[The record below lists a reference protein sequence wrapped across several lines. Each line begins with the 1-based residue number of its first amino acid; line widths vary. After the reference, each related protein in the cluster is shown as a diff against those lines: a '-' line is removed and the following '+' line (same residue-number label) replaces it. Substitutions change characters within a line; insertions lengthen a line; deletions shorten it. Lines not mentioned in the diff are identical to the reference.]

1 MPCFVVPYE
10 DTAEHTMTT
19 APVRH
24 TAPKPLTS
32 HRATPDAS
40 VYALKSTEDTLLALS
55 QPIDPRHYKSIQRG
69 KGDKAVSLSFIPW
82 GVICK
87 CLHSRAAQWNFE
99 IQEVKELA
107 GSVVVVGRLTIP
119 CTDGLLHFSGTASE
133 PIDSPSQAPPVES
146 AASSCLRRCAALAGL
161 GLDLYLN

>member
-1 MPCFVVPYE
+1 
-10 DTAEHTMTT
+10 MTT
-19 APVRH
+19 APIRH
-24 TAPKPLTS
+24 QAPKPPS
-32 HRATPDAS
+32 IHKASPDPS
-40 VYALKSTEDTLLALS
+40 VFALKSTSDTLLALS
-55 QPIDPRHYKSIQRG
+55 QPIDPRHYKTIQRG

-119 CTDGLLHFSGTASE
+119 TSDGILHFSGVASE
-133 PIDSPSQAPPVES
+133 KLESGSMAPAVES

>member
-1 MPCFVVPYE
+1 
-10 DTAEHTMTT
+10 MTT
-19 APVRH
+19 APIKQSTPKVLSTLR
-24 TAPKPLTS
+24 APAETS
-32 HRATPDAS
+32 
-40 VYALKSTEDTLLALS
+40 VFALKSTADTLLALS
-55 QPIDPRHYKSIQRG
+55 QPIDPRHYKTIQRG

-87 CLHSRAAQWNFE
+87 CLHSRAPQWNFE

-133 PIDSPSQAPPVES
+133 PIDGPSQAPPVES
-146 AASSCLRRCAALAGL
+146 AASSCLRRCSALAGL

>member
-1 MPCFVVPYE
+1 
-10 DTAEHTMTT
+10 MTT
-19 APVRH
+19 APIRH
-24 TAPKPLTS
+24 SAPKPPTIHKAS
-32 HRATPDAS
+32 PDAS
-40 VYALKSTEDTLLALS
+40 VFSLKSTADTLLALS

-87 CLHSRAAQWNFE
+87 CLHSRCPQWNFE
-99 IQEVKELA
+99 VQECKELA
-107 GSVVVVGRLTIP
+107 GSVVVVGRLTIT
-119 CTDGLLHFSGTASE
+119 CTDGLMHFSGVASE
-133 PIDSPSQAPPVES
+133 PIESASMAPPVES